1 MSLVTSVCSK
11 RCNLDA
17 GVSWR
22 RQNRV
27 KIKKYEFGRKSFEL
41 VGKIK
46 SYHESKGKIRASIE
60 HEKIYN
66 Y

>member
-1 MSLVTSVCSK
+1 MSLFTSVCSK

-17 GVSWR
+17 VVGWR

-27 KIKKYEFGRKSFEL
+27 KIKKYEFGGKSFKL

-66 Y
+66 D